1 MSTATLPDTETVAA
15 RAREILDTWQ
25 ADPEYARLEKG
36 CGQYNKDWDDFYGYP
51 IIPDFDVTHDG
62 PALFPQMMRCMALK
76 SAVYEMTGDEQAAEL
91 PVPVPIDVLSHAACA
106 QITVLTRM
114 QQRTGILFVH
124 ATDME
129 AGRGGGTWD
138 FGDYTH
144 RAYRAAFGPVDERY
158 WIGSAET
165 ERRRKILDGKYEPI
179 GISDRGRRS
188 TIAFASA

>member
-1 MSTATLPDTETVAA
+1 MSTATLPNPDTVAA

-36 CGQYNKDWDDFYGYP
+36 CGMYSNDWTDSYGHV
-51 IIPDFDVTHDG
+51 IIPDYDVTQDG

-106 QITVLTRM
+106 QINVLTRM
-114 QQRTGILFVH
+114 QQRTGTLFVH

-129 AGRGGGTWD
+129 AGRSGGTWE

-144 RAYRAAFGPVDERY
+144 RAYRAAWGPVDERY
-158 WIGSAET
+158 WIDAAET
-165 ERRRKILDGKYEPI
+165 ERRRKILDQKYEPI
-179 GISDRGRRS
+179 GISDRGRRA
-188 TIAFASA
+188 TIDLASA